1 MATDEKQNCKTPES
15 FFEWI
20 RNHFPQAGGFVDL
33 SAADDIC
40 NIGSIE
46 NADGYGKICG
56 ICGDTME
63 IWLKI
68 DGDVVTD
75 ARFKTNGCFSS
86 QVCGSAATFLAK
98 GEPLIDAL
106 AISPRGIMDL
116 LELVPGVEVHCSIL
130 ATSALFRAIA
140 EYLLKND
147 RGHHSATESNDSHNK
162 TNGGPIN
169 E

>member
-1 MATDEKQNCKTPES
+1 MNTDGKQNCKTPET

-33 SAADDIC
+33 SAAEDMC

-46 NADGYGKICG
+46 NADSYGKICG

-68 DGDVVTD
+68 DDGVVTNASFTTD
-75 ARFKTNGCFSS
+75 GCFSS
-86 QVCGSAATFLAK
+86 QVCGSAATFLVK
-98 GEPLIDAL
+98 GETLMDAL
-106 AISPRGIMDL
+106 AISPRKIMDL
-116 LELVPGVEVHCSIL
+116 LELIPGVEVHCSIL
-130 ATSALFRAIA
+130 ATSTLLRAIA

-147 RGHHSATESNDSHNK
+147 FVHHCTNDCKDK
-162 TNGGPIN
+162 TNGGSSQ
-169 E
+169 